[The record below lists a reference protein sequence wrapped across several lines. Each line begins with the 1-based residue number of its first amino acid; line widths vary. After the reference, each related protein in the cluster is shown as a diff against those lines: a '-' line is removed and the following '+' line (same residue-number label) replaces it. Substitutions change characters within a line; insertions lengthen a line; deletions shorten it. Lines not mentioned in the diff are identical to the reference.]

1 MIDIPL
7 SAVINGERIIGQELS
22 EEEWSE
28 LKLRHKKGLPVI
40 MACCGQA
47 GHLRTSKNGLKHF
60 YHAHKSDDCG
70 GEPETLDHLQ
80 LKYQIY
86 QICKSEGWDAQPEYQ
101 SPNGDWR
108 ADVYAKR
115 DEKQI
120 VFEIQLSIINQE
132 DLKIRD
138 QKYHRDGIESYWILK
153 DYLNIHPYDNV
164 DSDDNPGIF
173 IDTYINEAEFS
184 LNREQLYSIKKG
196 IRTIGIKL
204 PSRLYTTTNSSIDL
218 TEWVRNTLNGEY
230 SQFLSKTETKYREQK
245 KLRKLAR
252 PAMAELNHLEQNY
265 YGYKEDVKRL
275 YAIFM
280 NNTWDNRPSLKQ
292 EIQLMYTYLKSF
304 KDAFWKVFSPKN
316 GFLWKN
322 YPDSERKYRELQLI
336 SEIQINSIQ
345 DQINHV
351 KDEETK
357 FLSVFNS
364 LKEYLEKNKK
374 DIKPVFLDTN
384 KQDKPLP
391 NNKPLEEY
399 FKPQEPNINSD
410 VPEEGLHLKSL
421 PDYSDY
427 YRREIPLSESRRLRV
442 NIKDSKQ
449 DQYSKS
455 LEQNINRGSQKEPNK
470 KPNEL
475 LFEFSRI
482 LPSLVIQ
489 SQRGHQYQNPAG
501 AKFHINEADALEFEQ
516 RGLGKII
523 RGTSADIS
531 SNNH

>member
-1 MIDIPL
+1 
-7 SAVINGERIIGQELS
+7 
-22 EEEWSE
+22 
-28 LKLRHKKGLPVI
+28 
-40 MACCGQA
+40 MACCGQN

-86 QICKSEGWDAQPEYQ
+86 QICKSEGWDVQPEYQ

-115 DEKQI
+115 DDKQI

-138 QKYHRDGIESYWILK
+138 QKYLRDGIESYWILK
-153 DYLNIHPYDNV
+153 DYLNILPYDNV
-164 DSDDNPGIF
+164 DSNDNPGIF

-184 LNREQLYSIKKG
+184 LSREQLYSIKKG

-204 PSRLYTTTNSSIDL
+204 PSKRLYTTTNSSIDL
-218 TEWVRNTLNGEY
+218 TEWIRNTLNGEY

-252 PAMAELNHLEQNY
+252 PVMTELNHLEQNY
-265 YGYKEDVKRL
+265 YEYKDDVKRL

-280 NNTWDNRPSLKQ
+280 NNTWENRPILKQ
-292 EIQLMYTYLKSF
+292 EIHSMYAYLKSF
-304 KDAFWKVFSPKN
+304 KDAFWKAFSPKN

-336 SEIQINSIQ
+336 SEVQINSIQ

-364 LKEYLEKNKK
+364 VKEYLEKNKK
-374 DIKPVFLDTN
+374 DAKRDSSDNNQQGKIVPDNRRLDVSFEVS
-384 KQDKPLP
+384 KQDG
-391 NNKPLEEY
+391 
-399 FKPQEPNINSD
+399 NSD
-410 VPEEGLHLKSL
+410 LREEGLNLKSL
-421 PDYSDY
+421 PDYSGY
-427 YRREIPLSESRRLRV
+427 KKREVPLSESRRLSV
-442 NIKDSKQ
+442 DNKGIKQ
-449 DQYSKS
+449 DRYSKS
-455 LEQNINRGSQKEPNK
+455 LEQRINLRSQKRPNH
-470 KPNEL
+470 KPDEV
-475 LFEFSRI
+475 LFEFSRM
-482 LPSLVIQ
+482 LPSLIIQ

-501 AKFHINEADALEFEQ
+501 AKFHINAADALEFEQ

-523 RGTSADIS
+523 RGTSVDKS
-531 SNNH
+531 SNNR